1 MSEPTDAGTRGRWLR
16 AEAARAK
23 GPLTLAVLAGLGAAV
38 ATTLQAYAFAT
49 AIDLGGLQRVP
60 LQQLAPWLTLFGAAV
75 VLKAA
80 CSSAFDWAGS
90 AGARAV
96 QRHLRGRLLA
106 ALFVPS
112 RVADA
117 SFAPRAGQHA
127 QGVIE
132 QVDRI
137 GPYVARYLPRTWLA
151 VLTPAAFLAVIFPLN
166 WVAGLILL
174 CATPVIPVYMALI
187 GMDAEARSSRQL
199 KTVRFLSGYFLDR
212 LKGLSTLKCLGAAE
226 REVTR
231 IAVVS
236 DDLGRRSMDVLRVAL
251 LSSAALEF
259 FSTFAIAIVA
269 MYIGFGLLG
278 YVHLGFSP
286 GPAGLSL
293 QVALFVL
300 LLAPAYFQ
308 PLRAFAASYH
318 DRADALAAAE
328 HLVPLLE
335 SEALPSAES
344 PRDVHF
350 GGISLRDVTVEFA
363 GQAQPAL
370 RDLTLMICPGEMV
383 AVTGPSGA
391 GKSTLLALL
400 GGLHRP
406 TAGFV
411 SNEPTLLAASAWLG
425 QRPYLFPGT
434 IADNIRL
441 ARPDATPAMLHDA
454 ADRAGVLQ
462 FANALPDGLDSSVGE
477 RGRLLSGG
485 QAQRVAVARALLKDA
500 PLLLLDEPTAYLDP
514 AIERELIQAIASLD
528 GCKTIVIA
536 THSPAVIA
544 SCDRVLRLQDGAL
557 VSDSATRK
565 QTSARA

>member
-1 MSEPTDAGTRGRWLR
+1 MSEPTDAATRGRWLR

-38 ATTLQAYAFAT
+38 ATTLEAYAFAT

-60 LQQLAPWLTLFGAAV
+60 LQQLAPWLALFGAAV

-80 CSSAFDWAGS
+80 CSSAFDWAGP

-117 SFAPRAGQHA
+117 SFAPRAAQHA
-127 QGVIE
+127 QAVIE

-174 CATPVIPVYMALI
+174 CATPVIPVYMSLI

-251 LSSAALEF
+251 LSSAVLEF

-269 MYIGFGLLG
+269 IYIGFGLLG
-278 YVHLGFSP
+278 YVHLGFNPGP

-344 PRDVHF
+344 PLDLHF
-350 GGISLRDVTVEFA
+350 GGISLRDVTVQFA

-370 RDLTLMICPGEMV
+370 RDLTLMIPPGEMV
-383 AVTGPSGA
+383 AVTGTTSSMPHRVTDGPHDRPSLRSGA
-391 GKSTLLALL
+391 P
-400 GGLHRP
+400 RC
-406 TAGFV
+406 
-411 SNEPTLLAASAWLG
+411 
-425 QRPYLFPGT
+425 
-434 IADNIRL
+434 
-441 ARPDATPAMLHDA
+441 
-454 ADRAGVLQ
+454 LQ
-462 FANALPDGLDSSVGE
+462 
-477 RGRLLSGG
+477 
-485 QAQRVAVARALLKDA
+485 A
-500 PLLLLDEPTAYLDP
+500 P
-514 AIERELIQAIASLD
+514 
-528 GCKTIVIA
+528 CF
-536 THSPAVIA
+536 
-544 SCDRVLRLQDGAL
+544 
-557 VSDSATRK
+557 
-565 QTSARA
+565 